1 MRIPDRKYLWAL
13 NAFGLRLRGI
23 KMQFPTYIGPT
34 LYVRNHRQIEL
45 GRRVRIWPGL
55 RIEVYNNAKV
65 TIEDDVA
72 LGAFCHITAAEDLVI
87 GACSVY
93 AGWNL
98 ITNINHSLEN
108 LEDHS
113 LDRPWEISSVHLGER
128 LFVGQ
133 GAKILPG
140 SSLGNGTAVGANAVV
155 SRLEAPENSVV
166 AGVPA
171 RVIRASSQK
180 APRISR

>member
-1 MRIPDRKYLWAL
+1 MR
-13 NAFGLRLRGI
+13 GM
-23 KMQFPTYIGPT
+23 KMKFPSYVGPT
-34 LYVRNHRQIEL
+34 LYVRNHKQIEL
-45 GRRVRIWPGL
+45 GKRVRIWPGL
-55 RIEVYNNAKV
+55 RIEVYNDATI

-87 GACSVY
+87 GARSVF

-108 LEDHS
+108 PEDHS
-113 LDRPWEISSVHLGER
+113 LDRPWEIASVHLGER

-133 GAKILPG
+133 GAKVLPG
-140 SSLGNGTAVGANAVV
+140 SSLADGVAVGANAVV
-155 SRLEAPENSVV
+155 SRLHAPENSVV

-171 RVIRASSQK
+171 KVIRV
-180 APRISR
+180 PE

>member
-1 MRIPDRKYLWAL
+1 MASIDRKYLWAL
-13 NAFGLRLRGI
+13 NALGLRMRGV
-23 KMQFPTYIGPT
+23 KMGFPTYVGPT
-34 LYVRNHRQIEL
+34 LYLKGRRQIEL
-45 GRRVRIWPGL
+45 GNRVRIWPGL
-55 RIEVYNNAKV
+55 RLEVYNGAKV

-72 LGAFCHITAAEDLVI
+72 LGAYCHITAAEDLVI
-87 GACSVY
+87 GAKSVF

-98 ITNINHSLEN
+98 ITNINHSLDN
-108 LEDHS
+108 LEAHS

-140 SSLGNGTAVGANAVV
+140 SNLGSGTAVGANAVV
-155 SRLEAPENSVV
+155 SRLTAPENAVV

-171 RVIRASSQK
+171 RVIRVSE
-180 APRISR
+180 